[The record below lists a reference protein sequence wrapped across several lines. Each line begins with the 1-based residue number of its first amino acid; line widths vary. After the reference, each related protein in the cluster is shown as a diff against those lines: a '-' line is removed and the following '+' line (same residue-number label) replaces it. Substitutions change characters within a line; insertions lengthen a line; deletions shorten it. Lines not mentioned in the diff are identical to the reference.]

1 MSERIV
7 KIGNVELYESEVQ
20 KLYEE
25 KKYIVSYSGV
35 YQIFYSNAQKQFY
48 GQKVIEQKGIAARG
62 RFYTMKAD
70 AINNVIGEKILIEQT
85 EV

>member
-1 MSERIV
+1 MSTGNEII

-25 KKYIVSYSGV
+25 KKYIVTYSGV

-48 GQKVIEQKGIAARG
+48 GQKIINQKGIAARG
-62 RFYTMKAD
+62 RFYTMTAE
-70 AINNVIGEKILIEQT
+70 AINHVLGEKILIE
-85 EV
+85 E